1 MLRHICGGLGAP
13 RQTEL
18 VEDPAH
24 IVLHRL
30 LGQEQRL
37 ADLTVGATLSQSR
50 ENLALLFR
58 ERGER
63 GVVTAALAHA
73 LVVIAQQDA
82 GLLRHQRATSERI
95 GTSKCSREP
104 LPGAAST
111 WSWPPTAKARSRMF
125 RRPWPSVAF
134 A

>member
-24 IVLHRL
+24 IVLYRL

-63 GVVTAALAHA
+63 GVVTAALAQALEHLA
-73 LVVIAQQDA
+73 GHVRIQQGTTRGDCDDGVDHRLASGLLQEVPGGAGDDRSKERLVV
-82 GLLRHQRATSERI
+82 SV
-95 GTSKCSREP
+95 
-104 LPGAAST
+104 
-111 WSWPPTAKARSRMF
+111 
-125 RRPWPSVAF
+125 RR
-134 A
+134 